1 LEDEEQRVAATAN
14 PGLPHLS
21 TLEGTAFCRLGT
33 AHRALLGASSRLSQ
47 DPSVTALHGTVTAL
61 DGEPRRGGGTA
72 WTATISDGQQVQ
84 VERVLLVPG
93 AEPRRRCGGGVWRE
107 VSIEEALDESRLR
120 MLISEEGLSRW
131 GVIGGSHSGMLAVM
145 NLTKALL
152 QRDQSSMCIKQRE
165 SETTLVVSAYKSS
178 LLYAER
184 RSPVTPG
191 GRAWTKHDGAGLKG
205 PVAAWCRKHFGV
217 GNSVSGEAPPLQGFE
232 VTAAIPR
239 DHTATCRVLRADVG
253 RVALEEVLREQGI
266 EAVVN
271 ATGFAAPS
279 SLPAVTRRQ
288 TCRPSRGW

>member
-1 LEDEEQRVAATAN
+1 M
-14 PGLPHLS
+14 
-21 TLEGTAFCRLGT
+21 
-33 AHRALLGASSRLSQ
+33 
-47 DPSVTALHGTVTAL
+47 
-61 DGEPRRGGGTA
+61 
-72 WTATISDGQQVQ
+72 
-84 VERVLLVPG
+84 
-93 AEPRRRCGGGVWRE
+93 WRE

-165 SETTLVVSAYKSS
+165 SETPLVVSAYKSS

-279 SLPAVTRRQ
+279 SLPAVTFESKPVDLAGAGSVLAPGLYGAGIAFPERYVDPEGDTGNRVGFGQ
-288 TCRPSRGW
+288 NYADHVGRLLRAV